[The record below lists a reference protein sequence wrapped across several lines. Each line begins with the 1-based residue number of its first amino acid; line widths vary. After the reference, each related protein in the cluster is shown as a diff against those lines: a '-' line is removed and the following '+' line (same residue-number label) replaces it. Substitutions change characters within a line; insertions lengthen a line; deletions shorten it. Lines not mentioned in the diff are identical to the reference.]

1 MELEFSASRALIWS
15 GLNTGAISV
24 SNGCWTWHEGRNL
37 RMRDHS
43 KEELSH
49 YSKATTD
56 FEYLFPFGWGE
67 FWGIADRTDYDLKA
81 HQSESG
87 ENLEYFDQV
96 TGEKYIPYVVEPSLG
111 VGRAALAFFA
121 DAYDEEVVDPEKNDI
136 RTVLR
141 LHPALAPIKCAVLPL
156 SKKLSEKALEIYNE
170 LSRQFFVDYD
180 DSGSIGKRYR
190 RQDEVGTPFCV
201 TFDFDSLEDGCVT
214 VRDRDTMHQERLS
227 ISELGEYISE
237 KLVF

>member
-1 MELEFSASRALIWS
+1 MELEFFCKPGTDLEWFEYWRDFCFKWLLDL
-15 GLNTGAISV
+15 GMK
-24 SNGCWTWHEGRNL
+24 EENL

-67 FWGIADRTDYDLKA
+67 LWGIADRTDYDLKA

-87 ENLEYFDQV
+87 ENLEYFDQE
-96 TGEKYIPYVVEPSLG
+96 TGEKYIPMWLSRPWVWAGPLC
-111 VGRAALAFFA
+111 LLA

-141 LHPALAPIKCAVLPL
+141 LHPALAPIKCAVLPV
-156 SKKLSEKALEIYNE
+156 KKLSEKALEIYNE

-180 DSGSIGKRYR
+180 DPAQS
-190 RQDEVGTPFCV
+190 E
-201 TFDFDSLEDGCVT
+201 
-214 VRDRDTMHQERLS
+214 RDTAARMKSAHPS
-227 ISELGEYISE
+227 A
-237 KLVF
+237 